1 MRKESILMPET
12 AGAQA
17 RLVSFQE
24 DNDRES
30 WYLVSAFYV
39 WDMGLKAL

>member
-1 MRKESILMPET
+1 MPEA
-12 AGAQA
+12 AGTQA

-24 DNDRES
+24 DNDSES
-30 WYLVSAFYV
+30 WYLVSVFYV